1 MKKLN
6 LPEYTFRITRTEE
19 GKLLIFDH
27 YRKKNVHLTP
37 EEWVRQHIL
46 TFLTKEKGVPES
58 LISIES
64 GITINKLSRRYDA
77 LIYDRKGKAIMLI
90 ECKAPNVAIDQQTF
104 DQVVA
109 YNNVPKADYILVT
122 NGLQHFCCKMDT
134 EKKKYL
140 FLNEIPSFNSL

>member
-1 MKKLN
+1 
-6 LPEYTFRITRTEE
+6 
-19 GKLLIFDH
+19 
-27 YRKKNVHLTP
+27 
-37 EEWVRQHIL
+37 
-46 TFLTKEKGVPES
+46 
-58 LISIES
+58 
-64 GITINKLSRRYDA
+64 
-77 LIYDRKGKAIMLI
+77 MLI